1 MAASGHGVAVVS
13 DDPRFDLHPLLILDS
28 TGEPMQIHLHAAW
41 DAGHYALRSIE
52 AFAAGLSRFC
62 VERYGPQVAARL

>member
-1 MAASGHGVAVVS
+1 
-13 DDPRFDLHPLLILDS
+13 DLHPLLILDS
-28 TGEPMQIHLHAAW
+28 TGEPLQIHLHAAW